1 MFSDPLDGTGCTRD
15 EARRAVGRQRSLEND
30 IRKLKRRR
38 NALEDAGLDIGNTD
52 ALIRARQAELRAHIA
67 GNSAILRRERW
78 REQVASAA
86 AGMPERFKR
95 ETKSGRFVYTQDE
108 VDAAV
113 EKYAGNVRFGAE
125 PKANPRLKAYG
136 KTHVVEVFPGYRKTV
151 SIEIGPQKD
160 GGGRVRACRYDP
172 P

>member
-1 MFSDPLDGTGCTRD
+1 M
-15 EARRAVGRQRSLEND
+15 
-30 IRKLKRRR
+30 
-38 NALEDAGLDIGNTD
+38 GNTD
-52 ALIRARQAELRAHIA
+52 ALIRARQAELRVHVAE
-67 GNSAILRRERW
+67 NSAILRRERW

-136 KTHVVEVFPGYRKTV
+136 KTHVVEVSPGYRKTV

-160 GGGRVRACRYDP
+160 GGECELADTILHEAMEEKMMLRNDKRLAGGDAEAHPYIDKIIARHAELKGLW
-172 P
+172 